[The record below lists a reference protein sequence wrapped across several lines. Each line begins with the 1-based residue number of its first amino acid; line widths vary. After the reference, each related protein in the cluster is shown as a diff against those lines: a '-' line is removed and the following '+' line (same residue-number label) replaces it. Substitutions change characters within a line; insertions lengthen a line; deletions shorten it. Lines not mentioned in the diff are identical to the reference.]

1 MSEKR
6 PFIVTFIAD
15 GCIISAFILLLIA
28 LFPKLVE
35 RIGVYSA
42 PLPNYLKIPFLSED
56 IMKVLISII
65 FLITAFGFLRLK
77 RWSYW
82 LMVSINIYLL
92 AGWAI
97 SYHQS
102 KLQSAYINP
111 ISVIIGLIFIIPTIK
126 YFSKSTTES

>member
-6 PFIVTFIAD
+6 PYIVTFIAD
-15 GCIISAFILLLIA
+15 WCIISAFLRLLLA
-28 LFPKLVE
+28 LFPKLIE
-35 RIGVYSA
+35 QIGVYSA
-42 PLPNYLKIPFLSED
+42 PLPNYLKIPVLSED

-65 FLITAFGFLRLK
+65 FLIAAFGFLRLK
-77 RWSYW
+77 RWGYW

-97 SYHQS
+97 SYQQN
-102 KLQSAYINP
+102 KLQSAYTNP

-126 YFSKSTTES
+126 YFSRRTTES